1 MLIHNHTIEI
11 FLEKCLKLSKDILSN
26 EMGLKVHRT
35 RFEFK
40 HMLYPIHLVCFE
52 KAGQLGFFDFS
63 NYRIGINKFFVTHIN
78 STDLMNVLRHE
89 LAHYYAYLIYG
100 RDINAHGSEFR
111 TICQQFSWG
120 EEVYLSQFKPE
131 IEAKIHANTK
141 VIEKIQKLL
150 NLAQSSNT
158 HEAQLATTK
167 ANQLLVQ
174 YHLET
179 ISRSE
184 EKTYFLKQ
192 VLTTKTK
199 SGKLYAIYEI
209 LTSFMVQP
217 VMNHTKNG
225 IILEVTGGA
234 TEVELADYVAHFLD
248 HELDFIW
255 KQAQKE
261 DAKLKGIKAKNSF
274 FRSLAA
280 GYLTKI
286 KESHLNLSSSQSKA
300 LIAISQDLELA
311 SQAFYGRFSKSYSK
325 HSIDSHASAQ
335 GEKAGR
341 NLNINKGVTAKITGL
356 FLPKN

>member
-11 FLEKCLKLSKDILSN
+11 FLEKCLTITKDILTH

-52 KAGQLGFFDFS
+52 TKDKLGFFDFT
-63 NYRIGINKFFVTHIN
+63 NYRIGIHKFFVTHIN
-78 STDLMNVLRHE
+78 QIDLKNVLRHE
-89 LAHYYAYLIYG
+89 LAHYYAYLVYG
-100 RDINAHGSEFR
+100 RDIDAHGVEFR
-111 TICQQFSWG
+111 SICKQFTWG

-131 IEAKIHANTK
+131 IEEKIHANLK
-141 VIEKIQKLL
+141 MVEKIKKLL
-150 NLAQSSNT
+150 NLAQSSNA
-158 HEAQLATTK
+158 HEAELATTK

-179 ISRSE
+179 VSHGV

-192 VLTTKTK
+192 VLSSKVK

-225 IILEVTGGA
+225 IVLEVTGGA
-234 TEVELADYVAHFLD
+234 TEVELADYVANFLD

-261 DAKLKGIKAKNSF
+261 DKRLKGMKAKNSF
-274 FRSLAA
+274 YRSLAA
-280 GYLTKI
+280 GYLAKI
-286 KESHLNLSSSQSKA
+286 KESHSTLNSTQSKA
-300 LIAISQDLELA
+300 LVAISQDLEIA
-311 SQAFYGRFSKSYSK
+311 SQAFYGRFSRSYSR
-325 HSIDSHASAQ
+325 HSVDLHASAQ

-341 NLNINKGVTAKITGL
+341 NLNIKKGVSSKITGL